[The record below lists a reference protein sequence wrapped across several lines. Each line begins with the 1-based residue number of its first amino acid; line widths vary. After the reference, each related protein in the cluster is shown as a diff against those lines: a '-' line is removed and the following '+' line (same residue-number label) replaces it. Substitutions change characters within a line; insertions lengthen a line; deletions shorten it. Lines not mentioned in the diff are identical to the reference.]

1 MYWGHVAIKITRV
14 DFLKVRP
21 KVTGSKNSK
30 WPPGTREKF
39 MIDHNFQRKAP
50 RRFILVSTP
59 RFLGMRN
66 SNKIITKNLK
76 AIQCTEIQDSRHAS
90 MKNLCLLLPCF
101 FKCPYTIH
109 SGVYTYVF
117 MYEEFKKSK
126 SKALTQANVQKSKM
140 AATLTWKIYV

>member
-1 MYWGHVAIKITRV
+1 
-14 DFLKVRP
+14 
-21 KVTGSKNSK
+21 
-30 WPPGTREKF
+30 

-76 AIQCTEIQDSRHAS
+76 AIQCTEIQDGRQVS
-90 MKNLCLLLPCF
+90 MKNLCLLLRCF

-140 AATLTWKIYV
+140 AATLT